1 MCLSLFRRR
10 VLYIP
15 GAIQHA
21 GGRAHAIYTSRG
33 RAGRA
38 VYDNA
43 IHNYYRNVRKK
54 KQQTRDGDTRV
65 RKSVT
70 AVFRVVDSGEYG
82 RLTIIVV
89 FFLFQNFNNSFEY
102 NYVENN
108 GILRIM
114 LYFAFCRFGL

>member
-1 MCLSLFRRR
+1 MCLSLLRRR

-54 KQQTRDGDTRV
+54 
-65 RKSVT
+65 
-70 AVFRVVDSGEYG
+70 
-82 RLTIIVV
+82 
-89 FFLFQNFNNSFEY
+89 NNRRET
-102 NYVENN
+102 
-108 GILRIM
+108 GTHR
-114 LYFAFCRFGL
+114 